1 MRSLLSNPEALQA
14 MIQIQQGM
22 QRLQTAAPPEVLSSL
37 GFMGLPNMPPLG
49 TSTASSTASTTNS
62 SSTQPANRPS
72 MTGVQSSNYFS
83 QMLNMMSNNTLVIAL
98 FSCKSYNLNVM

>member
-37 GFMGLPNMPPLG
+37 GFMGLPTMPP
-49 TSTASSTASTTNS
+49 SSATSTTNS
-62 SSTQPANRPS
+62 SSTQPTNRPS
-72 MTGVQSSNYFS
+72 MPGVQSSNYFS
-83 QMLNMMSNNTLVIAL
+83 QMLNMMSNNTLVIGL
-98 FSCKSYNLNVM
+98 FSRKNSNLNVI

>member
-37 GFMGLPNMPPLG
+37 GFMGLPTMPP
-49 TSTASSTASTTNS
+49 TTSTTNS
-62 SSTQPANRPS
+62 SSTQPTNRPS
-72 MTGVQSSNYFS
+72 MPGVQSSNYFS

-98 FSCKSYNLNVM
+98 FLRKISNLNFI